1 MTYPVNLP
9 PRISKKN
16 TQKSKKYFSRKSFL
30 LHTTLGLLFAGSWFI
45 PANVLKTG
53 LQSLSGTVPFNGLDE
68 GVLPTPTPTLATAKS
83 AIPISPIL
91 ESSILEH
98 PLKLGSIGLPGQMA
112 AVSQRPIRVTWQK
125 RHGVRFYLATVDLTH
140 PSVLLHIGLPQNAA
154 QANSPKFTK
163 GVEPFKRFVTRHP
176 ATVMVNG
183 TFFSTDAQKRV
194 MGNMVAGGRVL
205 KYSPAENYG
214 TTLGIRKGR
223 RLELVTAR
231 TDGKP
236 AWNQHW
242 FSLTA
247 GPRLL
252 RQGRVWIA
260 PRTEGFTD
268 RRVMGVASRNAI
280 GYSAQQNK
288 LYIATFLTPIT
299 LKQEATIMKAIGC
312 HEAMNLDGGSSTG
325 LAHNGKIL
333 VNPRRS
339 LTNVIAIHD
348 LSHPAPLALRTSWQ
362 QFQGNLTAY
371 SN

>member
-1 MTYPVNLP
+1 MTYPANLP
-9 PRISKKN
+9 TRTSKKN
-16 TQKSKKYFSRKSFL
+16 NQNSKKYFSRKSFL
-30 LHTTLGLLFAGSWFI
+30 LHSTLGLLFAGSCFI
-45 PANVLKTG
+45 PANVLKTR
-53 LQSLSGTVPFNGLDE
+53 LQFLSRTVQFNLLNE
-68 GVLPTPTPTLATAKS
+68 EVSPTPTPTLATAKQ
-83 AIPISPIL
+83 AIPTSTLI

-112 AVSQRPIRVTWQK
+112 AAPRPIRVTRRK
-125 RHGVRFYLATVDLTH
+125 LSGVRFFLATVDLTH
-140 PSVLLHIGLPQNAA
+140 PSVFLNIGLPQNAT

-163 GVEPFKRFVTRHP
+163 GVEPFKRFITRHP

-236 AWNQHW
+236 AWDQHW

-252 RQGRVWIA
+252 RQGKVWIA
-260 PRTEGFTD
+260 PKTEGFTD

-333 VNPRRS
+333 VSPRRS
-339 LTNVIAIHD
+339 LTNVIAVHD
-348 LSHPAPLALRTSWQ
+348 LSHPAPMALRTSWQ
-362 QFQGNLTAY
+362 KFQGNLTAY
-371 SN
+371 NN